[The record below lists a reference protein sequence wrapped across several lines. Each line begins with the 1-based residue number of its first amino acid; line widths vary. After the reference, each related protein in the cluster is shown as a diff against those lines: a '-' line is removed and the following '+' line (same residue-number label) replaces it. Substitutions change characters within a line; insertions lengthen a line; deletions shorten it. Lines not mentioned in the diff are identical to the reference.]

1 MSHHITCAQCRH
13 ENPATERFCGQCGAS
28 LAADVPAPSAD
39 VVPKRSRSG
48 RLAPIAI
55 ACLAIAI
62 VAAGATA
69 VVLMQRGGSGGN
81 DAASTAQFATC
92 GEADAAQFGP
102 FRTSDSGAGD
112 LDSSVGRLGSWYR
125 QLAVGASIIECSV
138 SIYDSQAAAVSALE
152 AATQEIESNSFS
164 TTLIGSPMKR
174 IDVARI
180 ADESRAYEATA
191 TSGTARHV
199 VFIVFRKGSAVV
211 TVRLREHDAALQA
224 TAAAAIARAI
234 SGRLDSTGTAFVGS
248 SAPTASGIETPE
260 AASVVAIAINAAGDE
275 ALPAAVFDADG
286 NSDGLVTVPAGLWYL
301 VTFDS
306 ASGARRSPDTIATDG
321 KDALRLDQATER
333 VPGTLDDQRSA
344 FTGLLDYFVTYQT
357 AYLVSLDTFTNGYTK
372 QLFDPSI
379 RIDADHAQLLHL
391 ALDNVDAAAAA
402 ALDGVSALGSQSSV
416 AAPGAGP
423 SYGLYD
429 YLKNKIQDP
438 IKARERAKKARQDVA
453 LAFGRMTIQ
462 QQREAFRA
470 LGEEEGMDLNAADA
484 ATFVEKLDRGD
495 FDNDAA
501 QIRKRL
507 QDNSD
512 FFGFFDLRNIE
523 TAHQEGAALV
533 TEGANFYG
541 KAIKQVLDK
550 VFPGIAKG
558 WDYVEKLEK
567 NLQKADKL
575 IARGSAI
582 ADYLRQHGQQVT
594 DAQAAALAAAIDAGA
609 RNMAGQTDAPSAFD
623 AARIGVPIGRIDVA
637 DGERRRLMIALQ
649 YDNPKG
655 ATLSLRCKYVGPAS
669 ADASTRSVSDAAGI
683 ATFTFD
689 AGYAPK
695 NGTYAIDC
703 SLDDYITRT
712 ATFSYGAAA
721 AAEPSATPTVAPDE
735 AAPAATPMPQRT
747 VCSTVVPHSGPYD
760 LDDLTDC
767 IPPAPSAEPP
777 PAPPP
782 PPPAPPPPAT
792 PTPCTPSSGG
802 YDPIGGLSGGRSC

>member
-48 RLAPIAI
+48 RRAPIAI

-62 VAAGATA
+62 VAAGAAA
-69 VVLMQRGGSGGN
+69 VVLMQRGGSGDNG
-81 DAASTAQFATC
+81 ATSTAQFATC
-92 GEADAAQFGP
+92 GEADATQFGP

-112 LDSSVGRLGSWYR
+112 LDSSIGRLGSWYR
-125 QLAVGASIIECSV
+125 QLAAGANIIECSV
-138 SIYDSQAAAVSALE
+138 SIYDSQAAAVRAFQSGS
-152 AATQEIESNSFS
+152 QEIESNTFS

-174 IDVARI
+174 VDVSVI
-180 ADESRAYEATA
+180 GDESRAYEATA

-199 VFIVFRKGSAVV
+199 VFVVFRKGSAVV

-234 SGRLDSTGTAFVGS
+234 NGRLDSTGTAFTGNG
-248 SAPTASGIETPE
+248 APPASGIETPE
-260 AASVVAIAINAAGDE
+260 SASVVAIAINAAGDE
-275 ALPAAVFDADG
+275 ALPAGVFDADG

-301 VTFDS
+301 VTFDP

-333 VPGTLDDQRSA
+333 VPGTLDEQRAA
-344 FTGLLDYFVTYQT
+344 FTALLDYFVTYQS
-357 AYLVSLDTFTNGYTK
+357 AYLLSLDTFTNGFTK

-416 AAPGAGP
+416 AAPGAAGP

-438 IKARERAKKARQDVA
+438 IKARERAKKARQDLA
-453 LAFGRMTIQ
+453 LAFGRMTVQ
-462 QQREAFRA
+462 QQQDAFRV
-470 LGEEEGMDLNAADA
+470 LRQEEGLDLNAADS
-484 ATFVEKLDRGD
+484 ATFVEQLDGGD
-495 FDNDAA
+495 LDNQAA

-507 QDNSD
+507 QDNAD
-512 FFGFFDLRNIE
+512 FFQFFDLRNIE
-523 TAHQEGAALV
+523 TARQEGAALV

-558 WDYVEKLEK
+558 WAYVEKLEK
-567 NLQKADKL
+567 ALQKADKL

-609 RNMAGQTDAPSAFD
+609 RDMAGRTDAPGAFD

-637 DGERRRLMIALQ
+637 DGERKQLMIALQ

-669 ADASTRSVSDAAGI
+669 ADASTQSVTDAAGI

-703 SLDDYITRT
+703 ALDDYITRT
-712 ATFSYGAAA
+712 ASFTYGAAA

-735 AAPAATPMPQRT
+735 AAPAATLMPQPT
-747 VCSTVVPHSGPYD
+747 VCSTVVPRSDPYD

-767 IPPAPSAEPP
+767 IPPAPGAEPP
-777 PAPPP
+777 PP
-782 PPPAPPPPAT
+782 PPPPAT
-792 PTPCTPSSGG
+792 PTPCIPKSGAG